1 MNEPYIPLLVE
12 GFLARTVPGQSEV
25 TLTAH
30 HLMGGADILIFA
42 VIGSVGALLG
52 YAVLYTLGG
61 LLRSILHVVSNN
73 AQQARTLRWQSRAI
87 RILPLLLLAAAL
99 PYVGVITVI
108 AAGFYRLKPYKA
120 FLSLIMAELLVRLVT
135 LYV

>member
-12 GFLARTVPGQSEV
+12 GFLARTIPGKSEV

-30 HLMGGADILIFA
+30 HLMGSADILPFA
-42 VIGSVGALLG
+42 VIGSIGALAG

-61 LLRSILHVVSNN
+61 FLRSILHVVSSN

-87 RILPLLLLAAAL
+87 RILPLLLLAASL
-99 PYVGVITVI
+99 PYIGMITVI
-108 AAGFYRLKPYKA
+108 AAGFYRLKPHKS
-120 FLSLIMAELLVRLVT
+120 FLSLMIAELLVRLVM
-135 LYV
+135 LYA